1 MEFHKWPK
9 IENLE
14 TERLKNSKAFQK
26 AQSVENWVVTEKI
39 DGTNIGLNIGPDGK
53 WKLSSRNQFVDGS
66 FYGIGSAWPQLL
78 PLIELLTESLPEE
91 FEQFTLQGE
100 FFGQKVMG
108 RIDYRMPQAFRWFGA
123 YSVHRDKG
131 YERWPFSLVEQ
142 VLDHCGMASMLV
154 PVLGRCRRFD
164 EALSMARAQASFF
177 NPAQLM
183 EGVVI
188 QPLYDPIEP
197 DGLIF
202 KWKRPEFK
210 ENRLPPL
217 KQTDAPRQEIDRLNA
232 EFKGL
237 INESRIMSVISKIG
251 QPKSIT
257 DFKPYA
263 SAIFNDAWE
272 DFVKDHP
279 DLPPL
284 SAGDVKAV
292 KNVGSLAYFTFQK
305 VYAKYFKENQE

>member
-14 TERLKNSKAFQK
+14 TERLKNSRAFQK
-26 AQSVENWVVTEKI
+26 AWEIENWVVSEKI

-123 YSVHRDKG
+123 YSVHKDKG
-131 YERWPFSLVEQ
+131 YERWPFALVEQ

-154 PVLGRCRRFD
+154 PVLGRCRHFE
-164 EALSMARAQASFF
+164 EALAMAREQASFF

-188 QPLYDPIEP
+188 QPLYEPIEP

-202 KWKRPEFK
+202 KWKRPAFK

-217 KQTDAPRQEIDRLNA
+217 KQTDAPRQEIDALNA

-237 INESRIMSVISKIG
+237 INESRILSVISKMDR
-251 QPKSIT
+251 PKSIT

-263 SAIFNDAWE
+263 SAIFADAWE
-272 DFVKDHP
+272 DFTKNHP
-279 DLPPL
+279 GLEL
-284 SAGDVKAV
+284 SAGDEKAV
-292 KNVGSLAYFTFQK
+292 RNVGSLAYFTFQK
-305 VYAKYFKENQE
+305 AYAKNFKE

>member
-9 IENLE
+9 IENIE
-14 TERLKNSKAFQK
+14 TERLRNSRAFQK
-26 AQSVENWVVTEKI
+26 AWEVENWVVTEKI
-39 DGTNIGLNIGPDGK
+39 DGTNIGLNIGQDGK
-53 WKLSSRNQFVDGS
+53 WKLSSRNQFVDGN

-131 YERWPFSLVEQ
+131 YERWPFALVEQ
-142 VLDHCGMASMLV
+142 VLDHCCMASMLV
-154 PVLGRCRRFD
+154 PVLGRCRHFE
-164 EALSMARAQASFF
+164 EALAMARAQASFF

-188 QPLYDPIEP
+188 QPLDYPIEP
-197 DGLIF
+197 EGLIF
-202 KWKRPEFK
+202 KWKRPDFR
-210 ENRLPPL
+210 ENRLPSL
-217 KQTDAPRQEIDRLNA
+217 KPTDADRKVIDALNA
-232 EFKGL
+232 EFKGY
-237 INESRIMSVISKIG
+237 ITESRMVSVISKMDR
-251 QPKSIT
+251 PKSVT

-263 SAIFNDAWE
+263 SAIFNDAWA
-272 DFVKDHP
+272 DFCADHP
-279 DLPPL
+279 GLEL
-284 SAGDVKAV
+284 SAGDEKAV
-292 KNVGSLAYFTFQK
+292 RNVGSLAYFTFQQTYQK
-305 VYAKYFKENQE
+305 FFKE